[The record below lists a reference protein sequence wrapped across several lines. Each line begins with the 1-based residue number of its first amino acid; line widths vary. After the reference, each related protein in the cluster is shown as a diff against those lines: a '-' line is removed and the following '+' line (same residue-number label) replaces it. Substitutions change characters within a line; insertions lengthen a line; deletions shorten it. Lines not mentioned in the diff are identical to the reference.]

1 MCQALIDMKQEAWQD
16 GHDSGWKDGHDSGV
30 TDTTTAIVLRMHALH
45 TFSINDIAVAT
56 ALSPAEINAILE
68 KSQSAS

>member
-1 MCQALIDMKQEAWQD
+1 SGWKDGHDSGWKD

-45 TFSINDIAVAT
+45 TFSIDDIAVAT